1 MTAPIGLADQR
12 VQWRTWANLITLIRT
27 VAAIVLGVVAIV
39 QVSVPMLAVAYGV
52 YWVGDSADGNAAR
65 ILKQETRFGAVFD
78 ILCDR
83 ANSSLLLVG
92 LLAMHHEFAWPLG
105 IYFVQFMV
113 IDLVLTL
120 SFLLWPLVS
129 PNHFYLVDR
138 TVYRWNWSVPA
149 KTANTTLLI
158 LLLLA
163 SDQWGLPVW
172 VVSLVAV
179 AQLAVKVVSS
189 FRVYALITELESA
202 RAAVHGAGLLPLTET
217 ARA

>member
-1 MTAPIGLADQR
+1 MPWRRRLPGASRFEPVADLFPR

-65 ILKQETRFGAVFD
+65 ILKQETRFGATFD
-78 ILCDR
+78 ILSDR

-92 LLAMHHEFAWPLG
+92 LLGMHHEFAWPLG

-113 IDLVLTL
+113 VDLLLTL
-120 SFLLWPLVS
+120 TFLYWPLVS
-129 PNHFYLVDR
+129 PNHFYEVDR
-138 TVYRWNWSVPA
+138 TVWRWNWSVPA

-163 SDQWGLPVW
+163 ADQWGLPIW

-189 FRVYALITELESA
+189 YRVYGLITELERSERA
-202 RAAVHGAGLLPLTET
+202 RA
-217 ARA
+217 